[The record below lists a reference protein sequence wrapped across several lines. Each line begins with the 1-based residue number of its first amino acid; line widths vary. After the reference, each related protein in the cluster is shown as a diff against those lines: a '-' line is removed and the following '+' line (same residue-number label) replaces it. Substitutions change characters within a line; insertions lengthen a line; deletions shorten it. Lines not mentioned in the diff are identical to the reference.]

1 MITTEYTERAEYT
14 EEKASHRL
22 AATDLIIIAGLV
34 GATRRLAPEIVVSAF
49 SAVSVVSVVRVS
61 FCSNCPVFRR

>member
-22 AATDLIIIAGLV
+22 AATDLNIIAGLV

-49 SAVSVVSVVRVS
+49 SAVSVVRVS